1 MINLNPNIIS
11 ITLVEIM
18 KKILIKILI
27 TSNSIDSMIPH
38 STSSNLTQIRNNIK
52 QNKYSNNNYQ
62 IIIINQIYL
71 KMLKINYSKQM
82 MMNGRII
89 DNNYLNNN
97 NNQYLDHL
105 LKINNKTNSNK
116 INLRYK
122 NNRINYNNNKMMS
135 QKNKIMIVV
144 MNYYNLPC

>member
-1 MINLNPNIIS
+1 
-11 ITLVEIM
+11 
-18 KKILIKILI
+18 
-27 TSNSIDSMIPH
+27 
-38 STSSNLTQIRNNIK
+38 
-52 QNKYSNNNYQ
+52 
-62 IIIINQIYL
+62 
-71 KMLKINYSKQM
+71 

-135 QKNKIMIVV
+135 
-144 MNYYNLPC
+144 